1 MLSENSTSV
10 CAVHTL
16 TGVSFT
22 FSVNMNMNCSM
33 SVVSQR
39 IYDQRLSDS
48 RSLASTSMPLEVSR
62 NSSGDSFTGN
72 RLSAWYGSQS

>member
-1 MLSENSTSV
+1 MSENGTSV
-10 CAVHTL
+10 YWVHTL
-16 TGVSFT
+16 TGVCFT

-62 NSSGDSFTGN
+62 NSSGDSFTGY
-72 RLSAWYGSQS
+72 RLSA